1 MITKQNE
8 IVKGKITFIEIH
20 LSINDKLVS
29 IEIEQPA
36 SIDYDMSLDTNYT
49 FIEGEELLSDE
60 EKDEIDDF
68 IRENY

>member
-36 SIDYDMSLDTNYT
+36 SIDSLDTSYT